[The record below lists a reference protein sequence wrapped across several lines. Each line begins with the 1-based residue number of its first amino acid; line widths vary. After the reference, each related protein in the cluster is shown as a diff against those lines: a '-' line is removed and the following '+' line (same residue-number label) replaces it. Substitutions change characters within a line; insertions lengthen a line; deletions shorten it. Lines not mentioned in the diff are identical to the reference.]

1 MNASRKIATGAR
13 LLQGAAFLTFGLNG
27 FLHFI
32 PMPPP
37 PPAAGAFFGALF
49 ATGYMFP
56 LIKGT
61 EVLTGALLLA
71 NRFVPLALALIAP
84 VLVNIVAFHAFLAPD
99 GLGLVLVLVAV
110 ELALAWAYRDAYRP
124 LFTAAHATAAAKRQ
138 TDAATSTGASSVGK
152 WEAAAT
158 RSTRN
163 QERAAA

>member
-13 LLQGAAFLTFGLNG
+13 FLQGAAFLTFGLNG

-56 LIKGT
+56 LIKAT

-84 VLVNIVAFHAFLAPD
+84 VIVNIVAFHAFLAPA
-99 GLGLVLVLVAV
+99 GLALPLVLLTTELV
-110 ELALAWAYRDAYRP
+110 LAWSYRNAYAPMLKAVVAPATSNDEAEVALPRAR
-124 LFTAAHATAAAKRQ
+124 ATA
-138 TDAATSTGASSVGK
+138 
-152 WEAAAT
+152 
-158 RSTRN
+158 
-163 QERAAA
+163 